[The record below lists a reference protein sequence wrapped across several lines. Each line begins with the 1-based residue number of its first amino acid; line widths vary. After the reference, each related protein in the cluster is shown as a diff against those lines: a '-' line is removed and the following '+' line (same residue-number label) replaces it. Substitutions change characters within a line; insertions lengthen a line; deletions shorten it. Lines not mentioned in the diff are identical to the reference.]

1 MSKTAKSSADVFTFP
16 TFDTAAVADQV
27 REFAEKGVAQSKE
40 AYSRIKDQADAAQQ
54 AFETTFDTAHTNA
67 TELSRK
73 AIAALRANTEAG
85 FSHLEALAGV
95 KSVGEAFELQ
105 AAFLRKQAEVFADQA
120 KEFQAVATKAAD
132 ELTKPVKAA
141 FEKAVKEGTS
151 KDSKVV

>member
-16 TFDTAAVADQV
+16 TFDTAVITDQV

-40 AYSRIKDQADAAQQ
+40 AYSRIKDQADTAQK
-54 AFETTFDTAHTNA
+54 AFETTLDTAHSSA

-85 FSHLEALAGV
+85 FSHFEALVGV

-105 AAFLRKQAEVFADQA
+105 AAFLRKQAETFSDQA
-120 KEFQAVATKAAD
+120 KEFQTVATRAAED
-132 ELTKPVKAA
+132 LAKPAKTV
-141 FEKAVKEGTS
+141 FEKTV
-151 KDSKVV
+151 KDSKAI